1 MAHSDDATK
10 TWISAI
16 PKKNSDGNVI
26 EWRCKYKYTLAVGT
40 GKGNIVTGVDG
51 SNNKTYNNDYIHTF
65 EKTVKYS
72 LKNNTLIPLKAPSS
86 YTKAEL
92 LTLMDKPH
100 WDDMFNKKYAY
111 HIASQPTVTKD
122 TSFDV
127 STLNDS

>member
-10 TWISAI
+10 AWVSAI
-16 PKKNSDGNVI
+16 PTKNADGNVI
-26 EWRCKYKYTLAVGT
+26 EWNCKYKYTLAVS
-40 GKGNIVTGVDG
+40 GKT
-51 SNNKTYNNDYIHTF
+51 DYIHIF
-65 EKTVKYS
+65 NKSVKID
-72 LKNNTLIPLKAPSS
+72 TPTKAPSA
-86 YTKAEL
+86 YTKTEL

-111 HIASQPTVTKD
+111 HIASHPTITKD

>member
-1 MAHSDDATK
+1 MAHADDATK
-10 TWISAI
+10 TWVSAI
-16 PKKNSDGNVI
+16 PTKNSDGNVI
-26 EWRCKYKYTLAVGT
+26 KWYCEYKYTLAVS
-40 GKGNIVTGVDG
+40 GKD
-51 SNNKTYNNDYIHTF
+51 DYVHTF
-65 EKTVKYS
+65 TNSVKIDTPS
-72 LKNNTLIPLKAPSS
+72 KAPSA

-111 HIASQPTVTKD
+111 HIASQPVTTKD